1 MLKVYAVCLMVTVCM
16 TISSASAN
24 EFLGGLAVGIINN
37 KVYGHFERVAKQKEL
52 KHEKNYGVCPVSDP
66 KISPFVKAM
75 LHEQGREQCY
85 EMPRE
90 KQYTILGP
98 IIGLLVILIAL
109 CCTSEDENMKSYMAG
124 VILGTIFDMIT
135 SAMED
140 D

>member
-1 MLKVYAVCLMVTVCM
+1 MLKVYAASLMIITYCFA
-16 TISSASAN
+16 TATADQ
-24 EFLGGLAVGIINN
+24 FLGGLAVGIINN
-37 KVYGHFERVAKQKEL
+37 KVYDHFERVAKQKEL

-75 LHEQGREQCY
+75 LREQGREQCY

>member
-1 MLKVYAVCLMVTVCM
+1 MIITYCFATA
-16 TISSASAN
+16 TAD

-37 KVYGHFERVAKQKEL
+37 KVYNHFERVAKQKEL
-52 KHEKNYGVCPVSDP
+52 NHEKNYGVCPVSDP

-75 LHEQGREQCY
+75 LREQGREQCY

-109 CCTSEDENMKSYMAG
+109 CGTSEDENMKRYMAG
-124 VILGTIFDMIT
+124 VILGTIIDMIT
-135 SAMED
+135 SSIED